1 MSPRTGRPK
10 VENPKGIN
18 LTIRLDPETEQ
29 MLRQYCEDKKITRGE
44 AIRRGIH
51 LLLAQ
56 K

>member
-18 LTIRLDPETEQ
+18 LTIRLDAQTERE
-29 MLRQYCEDKKITRGE
+29 LRQYCEDHSITRGE
-44 AIRRGIH
+44 AVRQGLH